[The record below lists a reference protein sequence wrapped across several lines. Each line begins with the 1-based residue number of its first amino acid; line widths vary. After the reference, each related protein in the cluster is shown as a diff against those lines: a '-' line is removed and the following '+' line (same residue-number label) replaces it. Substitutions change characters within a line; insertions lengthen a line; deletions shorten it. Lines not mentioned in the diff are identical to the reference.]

1 MILLDTHAA
10 LFLHAGELG
19 LFTGPPRTLQLLET
33 EKLCLSPMVLL
44 EMDYLREIGRIHFG
58 SQKILKDLV
67 KDLDVQVSSQGWL
80 ET

>member
-19 LFTGPPRTLQLLET
+19 LFTPRTLQLLET